1 MRHHGAVWMLAA
13 VLLSGTSAN
22 IFTDIKNGVSNVT
35 NSVENALG
43 LKNAPSP
50 AGAMHL
56 QSSFREDVPEQ
67 CHMLYTSGDSI
78 SGRLT
83 HTCPWNASFQILMYL
98 WSNKIQTA
106 L

>member
-1 MRHHGAVWMLAA
+1 MRHHGAAVMLAV

-50 AGAMHL
+50 AGAEHL
-56 QSSFREDVPEQ
+56 RSF
-67 CHMLYTSGDSI
+67 SG
-78 SGRLT
+78 
-83 HTCPWNASFQILMYL
+83 
-98 WSNKIQTA
+98 KIIP
-106 L
+106 